1 LAEVRIA
8 ILGAGS
14 MGTVHAAAYAN
25 MAEVSVA
32 GVFSRD
38 PARAAAVT
46 GICKARP
53 FTDAAALIQRD
64 DIDAIDVWPAERRS
78 S

>member
-1 LAEVRIA
+1 
-8 ILGAGS
+8 

-38 PARAAAVT
+38 QHAPRPSPESARRGLSPT
-46 GICKARP
+46 P
-53 FTDAAALIQRD
+53 LH
-64 DIDAIDVWPAERRS
+64 
-78 S
+78 